1 VTERA
6 AAVPGRLFLTGTMAW
21 SRPVGW
27 ALDHLVY
34 RTTVSGRANVPQAG
48 PVIFAGNHISYLDG
62 PVMFGAAPRPMHIL
76 VKREMFGGVLGRV
89 LTAAGQLP
97 VDRSG
102 DRAALQRAK
111 AILDAGSCVGI
122 LPEGTRGSGQA
133 AAINNGVAWLALNS
147 AATVIPVAIL
157 GTRTGDEHLNTVPR
171 PGRRLHVSFGPALTA
186 DRRPGETGRASM
198 DRVGTGIRAALAR
211 HVQDTIQ
218 ASGHRLP
225 AAETASAGSV
235 APQSEPPHERQTAV
249 AGEPAD
255 HHLRNV
261 Q

>member
-1 VTERA
+1 
-6 AAVPGRLFLTGTMAW
+6 
-21 SRPVGW
+21 
-27 ALDHLVY
+27 
-34 RTTVSGRANVPQAG
+34 
-48 PVIFAGNHISYLDG
+48 
-62 PVMFGAAPRPMHIL
+62 
-76 VKREMFGGVLGRV
+76 
-89 LTAAGQLP
+89 
-97 VDRSG
+97 
-102 DRAALQRAK
+102 
-111 AILDAGSCVGI
+111 
-122 LPEGTRGSGQA
+122 
-133 AAINNGVAWLALNS
+133 VAWLALNS

-225 AAETASAGSV
+225 AAEKETA
-235 APQSEPPHERQTAV
+235 APEPPKTQHERQTAV

-255 HHLRNV
+255 HHLRKV

>member
-1 VTERA
+1 VTERPGA
-6 AAVPGRLFLTGTMAW
+6 AHPGRRFLTGTMAW

-27 ALDHLVY
+27 VLDHLVY
-34 RTTVSGRANVPQAG
+34 RTAVSGRANVPAAG
-48 PVIFAGNHISYLDG
+48 PVIFAGNHISFLDG

-76 VKREMFGGVLGRV
+76 VKKEMFGGFLGHV

-97 VDRSG
+97 VDRAG

-111 AILDAGSCVGI
+111 AILDAGRCVGI
-122 LPEGTRGSGQA
+122 LPEGTRGSGHA

-157 GTRTGDEHLNTVPR
+157 GTRTGAEHLNTVPR
-171 PGRRLHVSFGPALTA
+171 PGRRLHVSFGAPLSPG
-186 DRRPGETGRASM
+186 RRPGETGRASM
-198 DRVGTGIRAALAR
+198 DRVGTEIRAALAR
-211 HVQDTIQ
+211 HVQDTIKT
-218 ASGHRLP
+218 SGHDLP
-225 AAETASAGSV
+225 DADS
-235 APQSEPPHERQTAV
+235 PQERQTAV
-249 AGEPAD
+249 AGTPAD